1 MPKPHLIVLLLAAA
15 GSAPSLSAQDSTA
28 QSSAFAGFEN
38 LPDVGRY
45 LAYFTGPARTRM
57 AEWLARGSQYRPAI
71 ESKLTRAGLPSE
83 FAYLPIIESGF
94 SNSAVSRAGA
104 VGMWQLMP
112 KTARELGLRV
122 DPWIDERRDP
132 TRATD
137 AAVRHIGDLTRTF
150 GSPLLAAAAYNS
162 GAGRVSRGLQKIST
176 ANPDFFALADRGLL
190 PKETRNYVPQL
201 LAAAAIGRN
210 PGRFGF
216 SVPALPAPHSDS
228 VLIDRPI
235 RLATADRALG
245 LDQLTLAEL
254 NPQFFRGVTPPGG
267 SWLKIPTGLGNRVAE
282 RLGGLAPVA
291 VERGPAPRSDRLGAI
306 VWVKRGDTV
315 SDLATRHGVSE
326 TRLRRLNA
334 LPTWYRLKPGQALRL
349 PGA

>member
-1 MPKPHLIVLLLAAA
+1 MPKPRLIVLLLAAA
-15 GSAPSLSAQDSTA
+15 GSAPSVSAQDSTA
-28 QSSAFAGFEN
+28 QSAFAGFEN
-38 LPDVGRY
+38 LPEVGRY

-57 AEWLARGSQYRPAI
+57 AGWLARGSQYRPGI

-94 SNSAVSRAGA
+94 SNSAVSPAGA
-104 VGMWQLMP
+104 VGMWQFMP
-112 KTARELGLRV
+112 ETARGLGLRV
-122 DPWIDERRDP
+122 DPWIDERRDAN
-132 TRATD
+132 RATD

-162 GAGRVSRGLQKIST
+162 GAGRVSRGLEKIST
-176 ANPDFFALADRGLL
+176 ADPDFFALAERGLL

-201 LAAAAIGRN
+201 LAAAAIGRD

-216 SVPALPAPHSDS
+216 SVPALPARHSDS

-245 LDQLTLAEL
+245 LDQLTLAGL
-254 NPQFFRGVTPPGG
+254 NPQFIRGVTPPGG
-267 SWLKIPTGLGNRVAE
+267 SWLKIPSGLGNRVAE
-282 RLGGLAPVA
+282 RLDGLPPVA
-291 VERGPAPRSDRLGAI
+291 VERGPGLRPDRLGAI

-315 SDLATRHGVSE
+315 SELATRHGVSE

-334 LPTWYRLKPGQALRL
+334 LPAWYRLKPGQALRL